1 MMRPWGRTA
10 DLVSSSSP
18 KAHLS
23 LVVLFCVIRNPG
35 FGGIV
40 KELGR
45 RFRLPQ
51 KLVWSIILGA
61 SVISVLYDL
70 VVGGKDLDDISAYV
84 RRWEK
89 QDTVRYLFLYF
100 NVASRRNYVSYID
113 LIGYL
118 RSAGMNSLMISATL
132 AIFYR

>member
-1 MMRPWGRTA
+1 
-10 DLVSSSSP
+10 
-18 KAHLS
+18 
-23 LVVLFCVIRNPG
+23 VVLFCVIRNLG

-61 SVISVLYDL
+61 TVISVLYDL
-70 VVGGKDLDDISAYV
+70 AVGGKDLDDISAYV
-84 RRWEK
+84 KRWEK
-89 QDTVRYLFLYF
+89 QDTV
-100 NVASRRNYVSYID
+100 NAASRRNYVSYID

-132 AIFYR
+132 TIFYR